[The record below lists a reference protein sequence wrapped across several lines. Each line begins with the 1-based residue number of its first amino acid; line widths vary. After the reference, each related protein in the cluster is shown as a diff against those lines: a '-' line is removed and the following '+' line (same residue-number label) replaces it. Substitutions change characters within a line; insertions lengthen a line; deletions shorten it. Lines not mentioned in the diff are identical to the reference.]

1 MFSHVHIIDDDTT
14 TVFLLRMLMQ
24 RIGFSETITSS
35 ENGSVALTFLAE
47 QTHSGQ
53 IPQLIF
59 LDINMPVMNG
69 WEFLEHCQSL
79 HNGSLTIPPIVVLSS
94 TVDPADERMARKSP
108 HVVAFLNKPLT
119 REHLSD
125 LLASFGKN
133 HQHNS

>member
-35 ENGSVALTFLAE
+35 ENGAVALGFLSE
-47 QTHSGQ
+47 QARSGQ
-53 IPQLIF
+53 LPQLIF

-69 WEFLEHCQSL
+69 WEFLEQCVTFIGESPI
-79 HNGSLTIPPIVVLSS
+79 IPPIVVLSS
-94 TVDPADERMARKSP
+94 TVDPADEKMARQSP
-108 HVVAFLNKPLT
+108 YVVAFLNKPLT

-125 LLASFGKN
+125 LLVSFNGSN
-133 HQHNS
+133 RQPS